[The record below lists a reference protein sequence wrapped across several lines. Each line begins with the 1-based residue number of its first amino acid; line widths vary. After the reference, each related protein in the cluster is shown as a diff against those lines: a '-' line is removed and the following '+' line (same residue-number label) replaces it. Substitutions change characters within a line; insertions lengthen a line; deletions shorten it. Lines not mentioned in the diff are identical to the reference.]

1 MFILKSDHYGYMRG
15 TEQCTTRGRF
25 LLLLQPNLYKMVR
38 GVQPPGPARMLDIQ
52 ASCAPEN
59 TFAVVRCVALRQ
71 CGHFMTGRAN
81 LCGRWV
87 TVSGSY
93 GSDGLPMSVDKLPRD
108 AVRLPRELYDA
119 WSKGGGWNSAGGEA
133 SDMRRWAYETFKGR

>member
-1 MFILKSDHYGYMRG
+1 MFILKDDHYGYMRG
-15 TEQCTTRGRF
+15 TEQRTTRGRF
-25 LLLLQPNLYKMVR
+25 LLLLQPNIYK
-38 GVQPPGPARMLDIQ
+38 PPNHAGTMHLDIQ

-71 CGHFMTGRAN
+71 LGAFMMGRAN

-87 TVSGSY
+87 SVSGAY
-93 GSDGLPMSVDKLPRD
+93 GSDGLPMSVDKLPKD
-108 AVRLPRELYDA
+108 AVPLPARLYDA

-133 SDMRRWAYETFKGR
+133 TDMRRWAFETFKGR